1 MYIEYEK
8 ANRNER
14 ETIHYALWFAKH
26 ELLPRHKL
34 EDITI
39 EMVKDLDIDADCYD
53 TDDRSFHIR
62 IKKGLSGEDLL
73 TAIFHEFVHIKQF
86 IRKEYDLF
94 SIHDE
99 NGKLA
104 YLDRPYE
111 IEAFEIQEELLE
123 KFWQYS
129 PRKYLTMLSKHGTM
143 IRNNE
148 KRG

>member
-39 EMVKDLDIDADCYD
+39 EMVKDFDIDADCYD

-62 IKKGLSGEDLL
+62 VKKGLNTEDLL

-104 YLDRPYE
+104 YMDRPYE
-111 IEAFEIQEELLE
+111 VEAFKVQEELFE
-123 KFWQYS
+123 KFS
-129 PRKYLTMLSKHGTM
+129 T
-143 IRNNE
+143 
-148 KRG
+148 